1 MAIIKNL
8 QTISAGKGV
17 EKRELSYNV
26 GGKVHWYN
34 HYGEQYGGLQRIA
47 KRDEKAFLSEQC
59 KQLGEQE
66 NGKG

>member
-1 MAIIKNL
+1 M
-8 QTISAGKGV
+8 

-26 GGKVHWYN
+26 GGKVHWYY
-34 HYGEQYGGLQRIA
+34 HYGEQYRGLQRIA

-66 NGKG
+66 NRKD